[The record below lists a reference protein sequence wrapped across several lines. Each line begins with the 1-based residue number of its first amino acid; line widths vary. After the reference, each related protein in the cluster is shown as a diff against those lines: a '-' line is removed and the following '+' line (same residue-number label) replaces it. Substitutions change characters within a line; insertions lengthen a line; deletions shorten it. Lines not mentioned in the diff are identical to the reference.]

1 MFRNFANSRKIP
13 LRSVLILPFILQ
25 IFAAV
30 GLTGYFSLQNGQKA
44 VNDVAAQLRG
54 EIATR
59 IDQNLQTYLAAPHLV
74 NQINADAV
82 SLGQLNME
90 DLTAWE
96 HHIFR
101 QKSKFNS
108 VNGIVIINEKGQ
120 GVAIQTKDEGNLEI
134 HATSTTNRNQLY
146 IYSVGERGERQKLLR
161 VVNNFDPRK
170 IKAYKQIV
178 ESGKPTWSPIYFG
191 ETINTPVMAANQP
204 VFDKNGKMLGVLFTT
219 LRLSLIGNFLQTL
232 KVGKSGQIF
241 IIERSGMLV
250 ATSTAEKPYR
260 NKQRFL
266 AANSQNIF
274 TQATAKYLIERFNN
288 LKKIKTSQQLDF
300 LIEGKK
306 QFVQVVPFQDDKGI
320 DWLIV
325 IAVPEN
331 DFMEQIN
338 ANRYTTILLCLLALF
353 LATVSGIVTSEWI
366 AQPIRRLGKAAS
378 AIADGDFEQKV
389 VTSSVKEVSALTTSF
404 NLMSQ
409 QLKQSYEQLE
419 DYSHSLEQKV
429 AERTQELEQEIR
441 ERQSIQEILRESE
454 QRYQL
459 TLESV
464 NEGIWDWR
472 IKTNTIYFSP
482 QWKAMLGYQNNEIP
496 NLFSSWETL
505 AHPDDLN
512 PVLDSLE
519 NYLKSRSNEP
529 YSWEFR
535 MRHKNGSYRW
545 ILSRGRVVERD
556 AENQPLRLVG
566 SHTDLTD
573 RKQAEIELQLAK
585 ETADAANKAK
595 SEFLANMSHE
605 LRTPLNG
612 VLGYAQILM
621 NSKNLG
627 SPDLNSVKIIYQCG
641 SHLLT
646 LINDILDFSKIEA
659 RKLELYPTQFHLV
672 SFLEGVSQIFR
683 LKAEQKSMSFICEF
697 DSSLPS
703 NVQADEQRLRQVLM
717 NLLSNAVKFTDRGSV
732 TFKVQ
737 RIKSGALKP
746 NSKQLN
752 IINTIR
758 FQIEDTGV
766 GISEEQMQK
775 IFQPFEQVGDTQ
787 KMAEGTGLGLAIS
800 LKIVEMMGG
809 RIQVASQ
816 LNTGSQFWFD
826 LDLPSTCDWEALTVQ
841 PQAAID
847 SSTPLHSIAGY
858 QGTKLRILVVDDKW
872 ENRAVLVNLLAPLD
886 FEVLEAANA
895 QEALNQINSY
905 QINAMIADLVMP
917 GMDGFELMSSLRS
930 QPKFQELVIIASSAS
945 VFASDRYKSLDSGA
959 NAFLSKPI
967 QANDLLLLL
976 QKHLGISWIYQ
987 DSPHFD
993 RNANQDLQSDVAAY
1007 LVPPPDEELVILY
1020 DLVMRGNL
1028 KAVTQQVE
1036 RLKSLDQ
1043 KYVPFAEQVGELAR
1057 NFQEKQLRLFINDY
1071 RAANRNQTE
1080 S

>member
-1 MFRNFANSRKIP
+1 MFANFATFRKIP
-13 LRSVLILPFILQ
+13 LRSVLILPFVLQ

-30 GLTGYFSLQNGQKA
+30 GLTAYFSLQNGQKA
-44 VNDVAAQLRG
+44 VNDVSAQLRR

-59 IDQNLQTYLAAPHLV
+59 IDQNLHIYLANPHLV

-82 SLGQLNME
+82 SLGQLSME

-96 HHIFR
+96 HHLWQ
-101 QKSKFNS
+101 QKNQFNS
-108 VNGIVIINEKGQ
+108 VNGIVMFNEKGK
-120 GVAIQTKDEGNLEI
+120 GIGINTNDEEKRIIQVLGTTK
-134 HATSTTNRNQLY
+134 TNNAYTYFAGSQ
-146 IYSVGERGERQKLLR
+146 GERLKLIK
-161 VVNNFDPRK
+161 VVENFDPRK
-170 IKAYKQIV
+170 IKVYKQTIKA
-178 ESGKPTWSPIYFG
+178 GKSIWSKIYFG
-191 ETINTPVMAANQP
+191 ELIPTPLITASKP
-204 VFDKNGKMLGVLFTT
+204 VFDKDRRVLGVLATT

-232 KVGKSGQIF
+232 KVGKTGQTF

-250 ATSTAEKPYR
+250 ATSTSEKPYR

-266 AANSQNIF
+266 ATDSQDIL
-274 TQATAKYLIERFNN
+274 TKASAKYLTERFNN
-288 LKKIKTSQQLDF
+288 LNEIKNSQQLD
-300 LIEGKK
+300 LLLNGQKK
-306 QFVQVVPFQDDKGI
+306 FVEVVPFQDGKGI

-338 ANRYTTILLCLLALF
+338 ASRHTTILLCLLALF
-353 LATVSGIVTSEWI
+353 LATVLGIVTAQWI
-366 AQPIRRLGKAAS
+366 ALPIGRLGKAAS
-378 AIADGDFEQKV
+378 AIASGDFDQKV
-389 VTSSVKEVSALTTSF
+389 VNSSVKEVSALATSF

-441 ERQSIQEILRESE
+441 ERKQIQEILRESE
-454 QRYQL
+454 QRYHL

-472 IKTNTIYFSP
+472 IKTNALYFSP
-482 QWKAMLGYQNNEIP
+482 QWKAMLGYQDSEIP
-496 NLFSSWETL
+496 NEYSSWDEL
-505 AHPDDLN
+505 VHPDDVQLI
-512 PVLDSLE
+512 LDSVVE
-519 NYLKSRSNEP
+519 YLNSGSNEP

-556 AENQPLRLVG
+556 AENQPIRLVG

-573 RKQAEIELQLAK
+573 RKQAEIELQIAK

-612 VLGYAQILM
+612 ILGYAQILM
-621 NSKNLG
+621 SSKNLG
-627 SPDLNSVKIIYQCG
+627 SPDLSSVKIIYQCG

-659 RKLELYPTQFHLV
+659 RKLELYPSQFHFC
-672 SFLEGVSQIFR
+672 SFLEEVSQIFR
-683 LKAEQKSMSFICEF
+683 LKAEQKSIGLICQF

-703 NVQADEQRLRQVLM
+703 NVQADEKRLRQVLM
-717 NLLSNAVKFTDRGSV
+717 NLLSNAVKFTDRGGV

-737 RIKSGALKP
+737 LIKSVALKP

-752 IINTIR
+752 TINSIR

-766 GISEEQMQK
+766 GIGEEQIQK
-775 IFQPFEQVGDTQ
+775 IFQPFEQVGNTQ
-787 KMAEGTGLGLAIS
+787 KMSEGTGLGLAIS
-800 LKIVEMMGG
+800 LKIVEMMGS

-816 LNTGSQFWFD
+816 LNAGSQFWFD
-826 LDLPSTCDWEALTVQ
+826 LDLPSAHNWKEPTVQ
-841 PQAAID
+841 PQTALRA
-847 SSTPLHSIAGY
+847 IAGY
-858 QGTKLRILVVDDKW
+858 QGNKRKILVVDDKW
-872 ENRAVLVNLLAPLD
+872 ENRSVLVNLLTPLG
-886 FEVLEAANA
+886 FEVLEAANG
-895 QEALNQINSY
+895 QEALKQINSY
-905 QINAMIADLVMP
+905 QINAIITDLIMP
-917 GMDGFELMSSLRS
+917 GMDGFELIDYLRS
-930 QPKFQELVIIASSAS
+930 QPQFHNLVIIVSSAS
-945 VFASDRYKSLDSGA
+945 VFPSAQHKSLDCGA

-967 QANDLLLLL
+967 QANELLLLL
-976 QKHLGISWIYQ
+976 QKHLNISWIYQ
-987 DSPHFD
+987 DSSHIEP
-993 RNANQDLQSDVAAY
+993 NVTQSVPSNSGSN
-1007 LVPPPDEELVILY
+1007 LLPPPDEELVILY

-1028 KAVTQQVE
+1028 KAVNKKVGE
-1036 RLKSLDQ
+1036 LKNLDV
-1043 KYVPFAEQVGELAR
+1043 KYIPFAEKVGELAS

-1071 RAANRNQTE
+1071 KTE
-1080 S
+1080 K

>member
-1 MFRNFANSRKIP
+1 MFRNVANSRKIP
-13 LRSVLILPFILQ
+13 LRSVLILPFVLQ
-25 IFAAV
+25 IFVAV

-44 VNDVAAQLRG
+44 VNDVAAQLRR

-59 IDQNLQTYLAAPHLV
+59 IDQNLHTYLAAPHLV

-82 SLGQLNME
+82 NQDQLSME

-96 HHIFR
+96 HHIWQ
-101 QKSKFNS
+101 QKKQFNN
-108 VNGIVIINEKGQ
+108 VNAIFMINKKGN
-120 GVAIQTKDEGNLEI
+120 GLSIGNNDEGQLLI
-134 HATSTTNRNQLY
+134 QATATTKLNQVLNTY
-146 IYSVGERGERQKLLR
+146 LAGSQGERLKLIK
-161 VVNNFDPRK
+161 VVENFDPRT
-170 IKAYKQIV
+170 IKAYAQGIKA
-178 ESGKPTWSPIYFG
+178 GKPTWTQIQFG
-191 ETINTPVMAANQP
+191 YAINTPIISASQP
-204 VFDKNGKMLGVLFTT
+204 VFDKKGKIIGVVATNI
-219 LRLSLIGNFLQTL
+219 RLSLIGNFLQTL
-232 KVGKSGQIF
+232 KVGKTGQTF
-241 IIERSGMLV
+241 IIERNGMLV
-250 ATSTAEKPYR
+250 ATSSSEKPYR
-260 NKQRFL
+260 SRQRFL
-266 AANSQNIF
+266 ATDSQNIL
-274 TQATAKYLIERFNN
+274 TKATAKYLTEQFNN
-288 LKKIKTSQQLDF
+288 LNEIKNSQQLDF
-300 LIEGKK
+300 LINGKK
-306 QFVQVVPFQDDKGI
+306 QFVQVVPFQDGKGI

-331 DFMEQIN
+331 DFMAQIN
-338 ANRYTTILLCLLALF
+338 ASRRTTILLCLSALF
-353 LATVSGIVTSEWI
+353 LATVSGIVTAQWI
-366 AQPIRRLGKAAS
+366 ARPIGRLGKAAS

-389 VTSSVKEVSALTTSF
+389 VTSSVEEVSALATSF

-419 DYSHSLEQKV
+419 DYSRSLEQKV

-441 ERQSIQEILRESE
+441 DRQYIQEILRESE

-482 QWKAMLGYQNNEIP
+482 QWKAMLGYQDSEIP
-496 NLFSSWETL
+496 NLFNSWETL
-505 AHPDDLN
+505 VHPDDLK

-519 NYLKSRSNEP
+519 KYLKSGINEP

-535 MRHKNGSYRW
+535 MRHQNGSYRW

-566 SHTDLTD
+566 SHTDLTE

-612 VLGYAQILM
+612 ILGYAQILM

-627 SPDLNSVKIIYQCG
+627 SSDLNSVKIIYQCG

-659 RKLELYPTQFHLV
+659 RKLELYPIQFNFG
-672 SFLEGVSQIFR
+672 SFLEEVSQIFC
-683 LKAEQKSMSFICEF
+683 LKAEQKSISFICEF

-703 NVQADEQRLRQVLM
+703 NIHADEKRLRQVLI
-717 NLLSNAVKFTDRGSV
+717 NLLGNGVKFTERGGV

-737 RIKSGALKP
+737 LIKSVALKS

-752 IINTIR
+752 TINTIR

-766 GISEEQMQK
+766 GISEKQIQK
-775 IFQPFEQVGDTQ
+775 IFQPFEQVGETQ
-787 KMAEGTGLGLAIS
+787 KMAEGTGLGLTIS

-809 RIQVASQ
+809 RIQISSQ
-816 LNTGSQFWFD
+816 LKTGSQFWFD
-826 LDLPSTCDWEALTVQ
+826 LNLPSACNWEELTVQ
-841 PQAAID
+841 PQAKLRAI
-847 SSTPLHSIAGY
+847 TGY
-858 QGTKLRILVVDDKW
+858 QGNKLRILVVDDMW
-872 ENRAVLVNLLAPLD
+872 ENRSVLVNLLTPLG
-886 FEVLEAANA
+886 FEVLEAANG
-895 QEALNQINSY
+895 QEALKQINSY
-905 QINAMIADLVMP
+905 QINAIITDLIMP
-917 GMDGFELMSSLRS
+917 EMDGFELIHYLRS
-930 QPKFQELVIIASSAS
+930 QPQLQNLVIIVSSAS
-945 VFASDRYKSLDSGA
+945 VFSSAKNKSLDCGA
-959 NAFLSKPI
+959 NAFLPKPI
-967 QANDLLLLL
+967 QVNELLLLL
-976 QKHLGISWIYQ
+976 QKHLEISWIYQ
-987 DSPHFD
+987 DSCYIKP
-993 RNANQDLQSDVAAY
+993 NVIQSVPSNLGSS

-1028 KAVTQQVE
+1028 KAVTKKVE
-1036 RLKSLDQ
+1036 ELKKLDE
-1043 KYVPFAEQVGELAR
+1043 KYIPFAEKVGELAS
-1057 NFQEKQLRLFINDY
+1057 NFQEKQLRLFIDDY

-1080 S
+1080 N